1 MSSSTPNSGD
11 GWLVVD
17 ALLDGAAISAVLEDM
32 ERLLAEPPE
41 HRHAGDKPASGT
53 RHLEALDARSTP
65 VADLLGDPRLG
76 AAVDEF
82 MANAGAP
89 VQVSYRSPQPGYGS
103 QYLHADDMP
112 RLADTPTAVVTAIVA
127 LTEFTA
133 TNGATRLVPG
143 SHDRPDL
150 QRDSGRL
157 ADHADAVTVTVPA
170 GSAIVFNGHLLHSGT
185 QNDSDAERP
194 ALQIVWRAGSS
205 A

>member
-1 MSSSTPNSGD
+1 MTSD
-11 GWLVVD
+11 EGWTVID
-17 ALLDGAAISAVLEDM
+17 LLDGAAISAVQADID
-32 ERLLAEPPE
+32 RLLAEPPE
-41 HRHAGDKPASGT
+41 RRHVGDKPASGT
-53 RHLEALDARSTP
+53 RHLEALDERSSNVAR
-65 VADLLGDPRLG
+65 LLED
-76 AAVDEF
+76 AALRDTVDRF

-127 LTEFTA
+127 LTDFTS

-143 SHDRPDL
+143 SHERPDL